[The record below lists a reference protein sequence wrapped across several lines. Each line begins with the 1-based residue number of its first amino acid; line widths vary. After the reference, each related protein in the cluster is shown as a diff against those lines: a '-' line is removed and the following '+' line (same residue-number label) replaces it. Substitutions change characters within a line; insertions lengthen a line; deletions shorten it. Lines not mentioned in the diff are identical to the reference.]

1 MEEELG
7 EVGEEDDKR
16 TNRRHGKAL
25 DEGHVVEAGHAVSE
39 AFKVLEW
46 IHHIGWNWKFIVT
59 ISGS

>member
-7 EVGEEDDKR
+7 EVGKEDDKR

-46 IHHIGWNWKFIVT
+46 IHHIG
-59 ISGS
+59 